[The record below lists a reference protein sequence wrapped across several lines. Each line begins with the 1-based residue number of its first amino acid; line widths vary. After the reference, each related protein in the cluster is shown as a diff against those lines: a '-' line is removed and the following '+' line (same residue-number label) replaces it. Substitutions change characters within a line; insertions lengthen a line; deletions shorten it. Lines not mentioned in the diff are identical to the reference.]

1 MLNKIFLKF
10 LNFIISLVD
19 YKNKQKIKKFFKNN
33 LNFNDLTIFDV
44 GAHKGETIDL
54 FIKNFRISK
63 IYAFEPN
70 KDLHIKLL
78 KNKIINSNKIE
89 LSNYGLGNEE
99 KVINL
104 NITSDTASS
113 TFNQIDTESK
123 YFKRKNN
130 ILSLFSKKKSFIEKT
145 QKTKIIKLSTFLRD
159 KNISNIDVLKIDTE
173 GFEYNVLNGI
183 SEEDFAKIKFIYF
196 EHHFDTMI
204 KKNYK
209 FYDINHILIKNN
221 FKQMY
226 KIRMSFR
233 KSFEYIYKKRNI

>member
-1 MLNKIFLKF
+1 MLNKIFLKL

-33 LNFNDLTIFDV
+33 LNFDDLTILDV

-54 FIKNFRISK
+54 FLKNFRISK

-123 YFKRKNN
+123 YFK
-130 ILSLFSKKKSFIEKT
+130 
-145 QKTKIIKLSTFLRD
+145 
-159 KNISNIDVLKIDTE
+159 
-173 GFEYNVLNGI
+173 
-183 SEEDFAKIKFIYF
+183 
-196 EHHFDTMI
+196 
-204 KKNYK
+204 
-209 FYDINHILIKNN
+209 
-221 FKQMY
+221 
-226 KIRMSFR
+226 
-233 KSFEYIYKKRNI
+233 